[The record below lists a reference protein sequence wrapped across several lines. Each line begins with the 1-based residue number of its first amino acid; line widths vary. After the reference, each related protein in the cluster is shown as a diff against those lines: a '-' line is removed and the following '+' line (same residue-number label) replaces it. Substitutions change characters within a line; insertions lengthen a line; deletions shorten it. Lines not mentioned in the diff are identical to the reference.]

1 MYRFWKS
8 LIGHRNFN
16 LDEMKFKQLT
26 TLLILLLILPLCLN
40 CGLPTK
46 AVTAQTSPSLY
57 VGVDVAFESIA
68 ATEQLIDNISS
79 YTNFFVIGCYG
90 GYNETR
96 LTIISQY
103 VYDKGLTFIVY
114 TDDPRYPSKQWL
126 TDAQNNYGNHF
137 LGIYFY
143 DEPGGKQLDQ
153 STPYPV
159 VPETA
164 VTEAANYSFSD
175 AANQYVS
182 TLNGWLRSGPF
193 AITKNFPSSSKYQ
206 LFTSDYTLY
215 WYDYEAGYDTVFAE
229 FALSYNRTLNI
240 DLCRG
245 AATVQNKDWGIMI
258 TNAYTQPPYMESGPN
273 LYNDMLL
280 AYENGAKYIIV
291 FDSNPNFTQSVLQPG
306 QLDAM
311 KQFWQYA
318 QTNPRTI
325 SPVSDRS
332 AYVLPEDYAY
342 GFRSPTQ
349 DTIWGL
355 WTLPQNDSLLLDI
368 SMSISTLFQ
377 MYGNNLDIV
386 YPDGSRTIESVGYRN
401 VIYWNDTR
409 LIPNLPPIQSPSPII
424 RSSTSP
430 TEQPTSTADLQQGA
444 SFLKV
449 YFYAIATSI
458 IVAVAVA
465 TAVLEVRRRR
475 R

>member
-1 MYRFWKS
+1 
-8 LIGHRNFN
+8 
-16 LDEMKFKQLT
+16 MKFKQLT
-26 TLLILLLILPLCLN
+26 VLLIFLLILPLCLN
-40 CGLPTK
+40 CGLPAK
-46 AVTAQTSPSLY
+46 AVTTQTPPSLY
-57 VGVDVAFESIA
+57 VGVDVAYESIA

-79 YTNFFVIGCYG
+79 YTNFFIIGCYG
-90 GYNETR
+90 NYNETR

-103 VYDKGLTFIVY
+103 VYNKGLTFIVY

-126 TDAQNNYGNHF
+126 KDAQNNWGNSF

-153 STPYPV
+153 SNYPV
-159 VPETA
+159 VTA
-164 VTEAANYSFSD
+164 ADNYSD

-182 TLNGWLRSGPF
+182 TLNWWLRSGPY

-258 TNAYTQPPYMESGPN
+258 TNAYTQPPYMEPGPN

-291 FDSNPNFTQSVLQPG
+291 FDSNPNFTQSVLQQG

-318 QTNPRTI
+318 QANPRTI

-332 AYVLPEDYAY
+332 AYVLPEDYTY
-342 GFRSPTQ
+342 GFRAPTE
-349 DTIWGL
+349 DRIWGL
-355 WTLPQNDSLLLDI
+355 WPNDSLTLDI
-368 SMSISTLFQ
+368 SMSIATLFLIF
-377 MYGNNLDIV
+377 GNNLDIV
-386 YPDGSRTIESVGYRN
+386 YPYGLQTIESVGYRL

-409 LIPNLPPIQSPSPII
+409 LIQNLPPIQSPSPVK
-424 RSSTSP
+424 SVPAHAQDASWLSYATS
-430 TEQPTSTADLQQGA
+430 
-444 SFLKV
+444 V
-449 YFYAIATSI
+449 YFYAIAVGI
-458 IVAVAVA
+458 LVAAVVVAIV
-465 TAVLEVRRRR
+465 LKFRRRR
-475 R
+475 DNLRILSASRCFQLGDVNRVHL